1 MLSFSDVP
9 TLVDFGFANKWQL
22 DGRSAFLSNITWG
35 TPEVCPLKSGRAWL
49 TVSTLIQIEP
59 RVILMMKELQMFG
72 HLV

>member
-1 MLSFSDVP
+1 VP

-35 TPEVCPLKSGRAWL
+35 TPEVCPLKVIELMDSI
-49 TVSTLIQIEP
+49 LIQIEL
-59 RVILMMKELQMFG
+59 RVILMMNELQMFG

>member
-35 TPEVCPLKSGRAWL
+35 TPEVCPFEVLELMS
-49 TVSTLIQIEP
+49 STLIQIEL
-59 RVILMMKELQMFG
+59 RVILMMRELQMYG

>member
-35 TPEVCPLKSGRAWL
+35 TPEVCPLKVKELMGSTSILIGLRGTL
-49 TVSTLIQIEP
+49 T
-59 RVILMMKELQMFG
+59 MNELQMFG